1 MLPDQRATEM
11 NLTELMSPA
20 RWFRMT
26 LLAALGILAIYVEA
40 APLGLAP
47 GARPSPD
54 LLLCVV
60 AYWAV
65 RRPGSSPILLV
76 FLLGLT
82 RDLLTDVPVG
92 AGALS
97 LVLVAE
103 TLKTRR
109 RLLARAAFPIE
120 WLTISIAALLTAA
133 MNWGLVLLTL
143 AQPPYL
149 SDIGAQVLFTALVYP
164 FVVLVLRWV
173 LRISWR
179 KTEVMA

>member
-1 MLPDQRATEM
+1 M
-11 NLTELMSPA
+11 NLTDFISPA
-20 RWFRMT
+20 RWFRMV
-26 LLAALGILAIYVEA
+26 LLAGLGVLAIYIEA

-65 RRPGSSPILLV
+65 RRPGSSPMLLV
-76 FLLGLT
+76 FLLGLA

-103 TLKTRR
+103 TLKARR
-109 RLLARAAFPIE
+109 RLLARSAFPVEWLAVSLAAFC
-120 WLTISIAALLTAA
+120 AAA

-149 SDIGAQVLFTALVYP
+149 SDIGAQVLFTAMVYP
-164 FVVLVLRWV
+164 FVVIVLRWV
-173 LRISWR
+173 LRITWR
-179 KTEVMA
+179 KAEVMV